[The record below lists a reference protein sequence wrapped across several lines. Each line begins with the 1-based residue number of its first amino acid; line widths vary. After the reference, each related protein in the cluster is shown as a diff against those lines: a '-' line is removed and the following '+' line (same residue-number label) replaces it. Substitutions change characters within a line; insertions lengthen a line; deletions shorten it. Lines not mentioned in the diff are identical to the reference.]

1 VIDLL
6 YYLIS
11 TNIFNASMK
20 YHKSSMKKS
29 VISLTP
35 LDSLSILTAY
45 TSPCS
50 FLHSSPFDSSNEMDA
65 EEGVTEEDEE
75 EEEDDDELS

>member
-1 VIDLL
+1 
-6 YYLIS
+6 
-11 TNIFNASMK
+11 MK

-65 EEGVTEEDEE
+65 EEGVMEEEDEEDEE